1 MEMVCVYCAVRVEQL
16 NTFQAKF
23 SVQARKLTEA
33 VSRRPLER
41 EDLGSIQGNSV

>member
-16 NTFQAKF
+16 NTIQAKF